1 MTTRRRRSGLWNRLS
16 KNWFQLT
23 IAFSAIIHMIAFM
36 TGKIDITTFGGSFAV
51 FVTTISS
58 IKSALKDDDTN

>member
-1 MTTRRRRSGLWNRLS
+1 
-16 KNWFQLT
+16 
-23 IAFSAIIHMIAFM
+23 MIAFM

-58 IKSALKDDDTN
+58 IKSALKDNDSN

>member
-1 MTTRRRRSGLWNRLS
+1 MTTRRRRGGLWNRLS

-58 IKSALKDDDTN
+58 IKSALKGNGTE